1 MNRWVLIDFECLPLR
16 SVGRL
21 DIPLDASPKFQEQ
34 CLRVKQAIDE
44 HGRHNTYYLHQ
55 ATCTYHLTNQ
65 ADLGSLSF
73 RFEGTI
79 LTDASDVRAESCDLE
94 VTLAAE
100 TCSWL
105 TEPMVDW
112 FATTVTHSVKCEF
125 DRYIEAGDLE
135 KTKQRIEELEASSDA
150 SGGYVGMY
158 L

>member
-1 MNRWVLIDFECLPLR
+1 M
-16 SVGRL
+16 
-21 DIPLDASPKFQEQ
+21 
-34 CLRVKQAIDE
+34 
-44 HGRHNTYYLHQ
+44 
-55 ATCTYHLTNQ
+55 
-65 ADLGSLSF
+65 
-73 RFEGTI
+73 
-79 LTDASDVRAESCDLE
+79 RAESCDLE